1 MMVIVDIERA
11 GEHFQQ
17 TGDDVEF
24 LQHVGHLEGIQRRLQ
39 RRYSADRCNIFIRRN
54 QPSITATAIRKVSQN
69 TDVLSNSD
77 GIITTFD
84 PLSARPLDVI
94 INVLVA

>member
-17 TGDDVEF
+17 TGDDVEC
-24 LQHVGHLEGIQRRLQ
+24 LQHVGHLQGIQRRLQ
-39 RRYSADRCNIFIRRN
+39 QQYSADRCIILIRRN
-54 QPSITATAIRKVSQN
+54 QPSITATSIRKVPQN

-84 PLSARPLDVI
+84 PLSATPLDVI

>member
-24 LQHVGHLEGIQRRLQ
+24 LQHVGHLEVGGD
-39 RRYSADRCNIFIRRN
+39 S
-54 QPSITATAIRKVSQN
+54 S
-69 TDVLSNSD
+69 
-77 GIITTFD
+77 
-84 PLSARPLDVI
+84 
-94 INVLVA
+94 

>member
-24 LQHVGHLEGIQRRLQ
+24 LQHVGHLQGIQRRLQ
-39 RRYSADRCNIFIRRN
+39 QQYSADRCIILIRRN
-54 QPSITATAIRKVSQN
+54 QPSITATSIRKVPQN

-84 PLSARPLDVI
+84 PLSATPLDVI
-94 INVLVA
+94 INVLVT